1 MKNLQSI
8 IEKAWDDRALLA
20 KNETREAIREV
31 VRLLDKGE
39 IRIAEKIEGRWVVNE
54 WLKKAVIM
62 FFPINDMEVSKSGI
76 FEYYDKIPLKGGFE
90 QAGVRVVH
98 RKPVKCRKGCYRR
111 STRGSTGGFAFRNK
125 GIFCYFDDQGVRFGL
140 CLNYNLVV
148 IT

>member
-20 KNETREAIREV
+20 KNETREAICEV

-39 IRIAEKIEGRWVVNE
+39 IRIAEKHEGQWVVNE

-90 QAGVRVVH
+90 QA
-98 RKPVKCRKGCYRR
+98 
-111 STRGSTGGFAFRNK
+111 
-125 GIFCYFDDQGVRFGL
+125 
-140 CLNYNLVV
+140 
-148 IT
+148 